1 MTNKQQEKTMN
12 DEQQQEKTYCKHC
25 GSRTDIDRGE
35 HLAPVLSKHF
45 CSKPCLARYYADKG
59 GVYHE
64 QKCGFRVQKFGC
76 TYTVQTFQGKD
87 GTHTWEID
95 VDGDELIFIDEMFIE
110 ALMSTMIMECPACG
124 EEND

>member
-12 DEQQQEKTYCKHC
+12 DKQQQEKTIT
-25 GSRTDIDRGE
+25 SN
-35 HLAPVLSKHF
+35 
-45 CSKPCLARYYADKG
+45 KP
-59 GVYHE
+59 VYHQ
-64 QKCGFRVQKFGC
+64 QKCGFRVQKFGF

-87 GTHTWEID
+87 GTHCWEID
-95 VDGDELIFIDEMFIE
+95 VDGDERIFIDEMFIE